1 MKICMLTNTYLPHVG
16 GVARS
21 VHSFVTEY
29 RRAGHETLVV
39 APSFADGA
47 PLDPEEEEIVERVPA
62 IQNFNGS
69 DFSVRLPLGPML
81 SPRLLA
87 FDADIYHS
95 HHPFL
100 LGDTALRA
108 AADRDAPILFTHHTL
123 YEEYTHYVPF
133 QSPAMREFAIELSTR
148 YANLCD
154 AVIAPSESIAALI
167 ADRGVTRPI
176 EVIPTGICIEQFA
189 RGNGRRA
196 RRELG
201 ISEAAFVVGHVG
213 RLAPEKN
220 LTFLSAAVALFLQ
233 NHAEAVFLVVGSG
246 PSEPE
251 MRAEF
256 KRHGLESRL
265 YLAGKRTG
273 TDLADAYRAM
283 DVFAFSSFSETQGM
297 VLAEA
302 MAAGLP
308 VVALDA
314 SGVREVV
321 VDDRD
326 GFLLPADAAA
336 RSFAERLGELRKR
349 PELVERFAAEA
360 RSTAARFSREA
371 SAAKALNLYARS
383 VARYERRR
391 RHEDRGPLDALLH
404 RIQMEWT
411 LWTDRAEAVVHA
423 FLDTDRTRPPPSQPD
438 PP

>member
-1 MKICMLTNTYLPHVG
+1 
-16 GVARS
+16 
-21 VHSFVTEY
+21 
-29 RRAGHETLVV
+29 
-39 APSFADGA
+39 
-47 PLDPEEEEIVERVPA
+47 
-62 IQNFNGS
+62 
-69 DFSVRLPLGPML
+69 
-81 SPRLLA
+81 
-87 FDADIYHS
+87 
-95 HHPFL
+95 
-100 LGDTALRA
+100 
-108 AADRDAPILFTHHTL
+108 
-123 YEEYTHYVPF
+123 
-133 QSPAMREFAIELSTR
+133 
-148 YANLCD
+148 
-154 AVIAPSESIAALI
+154 
-167 ADRGVTRPI
+167 
-176 EVIPTGICIEQFA
+176 
-189 RGNGRRA
+189 
-196 RRELG
+196 
-201 ISEAAFVVGHVG
+201 
-213 RLAPEKN
+213 
-220 LTFLSAAVALFLQ
+220 
-233 NHAEAVFLVVGSG
+233 VGSG

-411 LWTDRAEAVVHA
+411 LWTDRAEAAVHA
-423 FLDTDRTRPPPSQPD
+423 FLDTERTRPPPSQPD